1 MIKKFDGKYA
11 FLSNFAL
18 SPIVYEGIVYPT
30 VEHAFQAAKTFDM
43 TQRFEIANL
52 KTPGAAKRAGRSVK
66 LREDWEEVKEQVM
79 EDCLRAKFQDP
90 SFREQILLTGDEFLV
105 EGTTWHDQYW
115 GICTCDKCGGNGRNR
130 LGYLLM
136 KIREEIRDEVLS
148 TMFPEIG
155 SEK

>member
-1 MIKKFDGKYA
+1 MIKKFDGEYA

-30 VEHAFQAAKTFDM
+30 VEHAFQAAKTLDM

-52 KTPGAAKRAGRSVK
+52 ETPGAAKRAGRQVK

-90 SFREQILLTGDEFLV
+90 GLREQILLTGDEFLI

-148 TMFPEIG
+148 ALFPEIG